1 MQRRGD
7 ERGEDDAEGGAGVA
21 LEAPREGRAK
31 VRAKHKQDRQ
41 REPVAACQP
50 RDLGDRGRD
59 SDRQTEADRVP
70 ERARAQCQV
79 GAQDRPGAAHPE
91 LRAPRPCVAH
101 GIGGRPL
108 TLPGRGQIDR
118 AAEVPPYRRASSE
131 HLFELGGSQSL
142 AGGAIDCELV
152 AQRGH
157 GVVET
162 VADRAGVSL
171 PAPEFE
177 RFRDGDERLRRST
190 AADVDGTPRHDRVD
204 GLEALPRAAE
214 RDEVAVRAIGLVD
227 EDAERL
233 DGRARHRSRP
243 DRRIERLTRFGV
255 GFPDRPAVVGVRV
268 ADPHGQCPVDPGDC
282 PALGQMS
289 VGAPGHE
296 HERDRE
302 QTARERERGALERV
316 RGVRRRARDDGDRE
330 RRRQRDNICR
340 HAERDEHARPEARNR
355 EQRDK
360 DDGAVAGEL
369 ADEGADRD
377 THAREQHGAD
387 PAAIWRSRIGEADQ
401 QRSTRDRHRLD
412 QIAGRGADEQR
423 DADTSANRTPHC
435 SFSPSRSKRI
445 VPRRML
451 RVAPTVA
458 ADGTESRSCGQ
469 GFATELAW
477 CAVVGH

>member
-1 MQRRGD
+1 M
-7 ERGEDDAEGGAGVA
+7 
-21 LEAPREGRAK
+21 
-31 VRAKHKQDRQ
+31 
-41 REPVAACQP
+41 
-50 RDLGDRGRD
+50 
-59 SDRQTEADRVP
+59 P
-70 ERARAQCQV
+70 ERARVQCEV

-91 LRAPRPCVAH
+91 LSAPRPCVAH
-101 GIGGRPL
+101 RVGGRPL
-108 TLPGRGQIDR
+108 TLPGRGQIDC

-131 HLFELGGSQSL
+131 HLFELAGSQSL
-142 AGGAIDCELV
+142 AGGAIDRELV

-162 VADRAGVSL
+162 VANRVGVSL

-177 RFRDGDERLRRST
+177 RFRDGDERLRHST
-190 AADVDGTPRHDRVD
+190 AADVDGTPRHSRLD
-204 GLEALPRAAE
+204 GLEVLPRAAE

-233 DGRARHRSRP
+233 DGRARHSGRP

-255 GFPDRPAVVGVRV
+255 GFPDRPTVVGVRV
-268 ADPHGQCPVDPGDC
+268 ADPLGQCPVDPGDC

-302 QTARERERGALERV
+302 QTAHERERGALERV

-330 RRRQRDNICR
+330 RRRERNNICR

-355 EQRDK
+355 EQCDK

-377 THAREQHGAD
+377 AHAREQHGAD

-401 QRSTRDRHRLD
+401 QRSTRDSHRLD
-412 QIAGRGADEQR
+412 QIAGRGANEQR
-423 DADTSANRTPHC
+423 DADTSREAHTPLQLQPFTLKADRA
-435 SFSPSRSKRI
+435 SEYA
-445 VPRRML
+445 PRRTHAGRRRY
-451 RVAPTVA
+451 RVAILRTGVRDGNPEEVIFLDEIPLNPTGKVDRA
-458 ADGTESRSCGQ
+458 GLKRMAENHLHPHLTTQR
-469 GFATELAW
+469 
-477 CAVVGH
+477 